1 MNKTLNKLKVLLG
14 IAKNQFGKIASDK
27 AEIFYDGEEL
37 KVETRVYDA
46 EGNAIPDGEY
56 SDGSKVY
63 VIADSVVTEI
73 RPVEEEKVEEEKTET
88 TTTTET
94 TEEKT
99 ETTEEKTETP
109 TTTETTEE
117 KTEEIVEET
126 IAPEGPSMEER
137 VAALEKVVEE
147 LHEEIREM
155 KVREVESVAKNE
167 EIIREFSAM
176 RSTPSAKSVTSGNS
190 ETKEFACDGKRK
202 LEKLKELKAKKQ
214 Q

>member
-99 ETTEEKTETP
+99 EEMAENDIVEET
-109 TTTETTEE
+109 
-117 KTEEIVEET
+117 TEEIVEET
-126 IAPEGPSMEER
+126 IAPEAPSMEER
-137 VAALEKVVEE
+137 VAALEKVVDE
-147 LHEEIREM
+147 LYEEIREM

-176 RSTPSAKSVTSGNS
+176 RSTPSAKSVTSGDS

>member
-99 ETTEEKTETP
+99 EEMAEDDIVEET
-109 TTTETTEE
+109 
-117 KTEEIVEET
+117 TEEIVEET

-147 LHEEIREM
+147 LYEEIREM

>member
-1 MNKTLNKLKVLLG
+1 MNKTLNKLKVLLS
-14 IAKNQFGKIASDK
+14 IAKKQFGKIASDK

-99 ETTEEKTETP
+99 EEMAENDIVEET
-109 TTTETTEE
+109 
-117 KTEEIVEET
+117 TEEIVEET
-126 IAPEGPSMEER
+126 IAPEAPSMEER

-147 LHEEIREM
+147 LYEEIRQM
-155 KVREVESVAKNE
+155 KAREVESVAKNE

>member
-1 MNKTLNKLKVLLG
+1 MNKTLNKLKVLLR

-56 SDGSKVY
+56 KDENNIY
-63 VIADSVVTEI
+63 VINESVVTEI
-73 RPVEEEKVEEEKTET
+73 RPAEKVEEEKTEET
-88 TTTTET
+88 TTTTT
-94 TEEKT
+94 
-99 ETTEEKTETP
+99 
-109 TTTETTEE
+109 TTEE
-117 KTEEIVEET
+117 KTEEMAEEEVVEET
-126 IAPEGPSMEER
+126 TETEVVAAPEGPSMEER

-147 LHEEIREM
+147 LYEEIRQM

-176 RSTPSAKSVTSGNS
+176 RSTPSAKSVTASGNQ
-190 ETKEFACDGKRK
+190 EKEFACDGKRK

>member
-99 ETTEEKTETP
+99 EEMAEDDIVEET
-109 TTTETTEE
+109 
-117 KTEEIVEET
+117 TEEIVEET
-126 IAPEGPSMEER
+126 IAPEAPSMEER

-147 LHEEIREM
+147 LYEEIREM

>member
-99 ETTEEKTETP
+99 EEMAENDIVEET
-109 TTTETTEE
+109 
-117 KTEEIVEET
+117 TEEIVEET
-126 IAPEGPSMEER
+126 IAPEAPSMEER
-137 VAALEKVVEE
+137 VAALEKVVGE
-147 LHEEIREM
+147 LYEEIREM

>member
-99 ETTEEKTETP
+99 EEMAENDIVEET
-109 TTTETTEE
+109 
-117 KTEEIVEET
+117 TEEIVEET
-126 IAPEGPSMEER
+126 IAPEAPSMEER

-147 LHEEIREM
+147 LYEEIREM

-176 RSTPSAKSVTSGNS
+176 RSTPSAKSVTSDNS

>member
-99 ETTEEKTETP
+99 EEMAENDIVEET
-109 TTTETTEE
+109 
-117 KTEEIVEET
+117 TEEIVEET

-147 LHEEIREM
+147 LYEEIREM

>member
-56 SDGSKVY
+56 SDGTKVY

-73 RPVEEEKVEEEKTET
+73 RPAEEEKVEEEKTET
-88 TTTTET
+88 ATTTETET

-99 ETTEEKTETP
+99 EEMAEDDIVEET
-109 TTTETTEE
+109 
-117 KTEEIVEET
+117 TEEIVEET

-147 LHEEIREM
+147 LYEEIREM

>member
-88 TTTTET
+88 A
-94 TEEKT
+94 
-99 ETTEEKTETP
+99 

-117 KTEEIVEET
+117 KTEEMAEGDIVEETTEEIVEET
-126 IAPEGPSMEER
+126 IAPEAPSMEER

-147 LHEEIREM
+147 LYEEIREM

>member
-99 ETTEEKTETP
+99 EEMAEDDIVEET
-109 TTTETTEE
+109 
-117 KTEEIVEET
+117 TEEIVEET

>member
-99 ETTEEKTETP
+99 EEMAENDIVEET
-109 TTTETTEE
+109 
-117 KTEEIVEET
+117 TEEIVEET
-126 IAPEGPSMEER
+126 IAPEAPSMEER
-137 VAALEKVVEE
+137 VSALEKVVEE
-147 LHEEIREM
+147 LYEEIREM

-176 RSTPSAKSVTSGNS
+176 RSTPSAKSVTSSNS

>member
-73 RPVEEEKVEEEKTET
+73 RPVEEKVEEEKTET

-99 ETTEEKTETP
+99 EEMAENDIVEET
-109 TTTETTEE
+109 
-117 KTEEIVEET
+117 TEEIVEET
-126 IAPEGPSMEER
+126 IAPEAPSMEER

-147 LHEEIREM
+147 LYEEIREM

>member
-73 RPVEEEKVEEEKTET
+73 RPVEEEEVEEEKTET

-99 ETTEEKTETP
+99 EEMAENDIVEET
-109 TTTETTEE
+109 
-117 KTEEIVEET
+117 TEEIVEET
-126 IAPEGPSMEER
+126 IAPEAPSMEER

-147 LHEEIREM
+147 LYEEIREM

>member
-99 ETTEEKTETP
+99 EEMAEDDIVEET
-109 TTTETTEE
+109 
-117 KTEEIVEET
+117 TEEIVEET
-126 IAPEGPSMEER
+126 IAPEAPSMEER

-147 LHEEIREM
+147 LYEEIREM

-176 RSTPSAKSVTSGNS
+176 RSTPTAKSVTSGNT

>member
-14 IAKNQFGKIASDK
+14 IAKNQFGKVATDK
-27 AEIFYDGEEL
+27 AEVFYDGEEL

-56 SDGSKVY
+56 KDENNIY
-63 VIADSVVTEI
+63 VIKESVVTEI
-73 RPVEEEKVEEEKTET
+73 RPVEKVEEEKTEET

-99 ETTEEKTETP
+99 EEMAEDDIVEET
-109 TTTETTEE
+109 
-117 KTEEIVEET
+117 TEEIVEET

-147 LHEEIREM
+147 LYEEIREM

-176 RSTPSAKSVTSGNS
+176 RSTPSAKSVTASGNQES
-190 ETKEFACDGKRK
+190 KEFACDGKRK

>member
-37 KVETRVYDA
+37 KVESRVYDA

-99 ETTEEKTETP
+99 EEMAEDDIVEET
-109 TTTETTEE
+109 
-117 KTEEIVEET
+117 TEEIVEET

-147 LHEEIREM
+147 LYEEIREM

>member
-73 RPVEEEKVEEEKTET
+73 RPVEEEKVEEEKPET

-99 ETTEEKTETP
+99 EEMAEDDIVEET
-109 TTTETTEE
+109 
-117 KTEEIVEET
+117 TEEIVEET

-147 LHEEIREM
+147 LYEEIREM

>member
-73 RPVEEEKVEEEKTET
+73 RPVEGEKVEEEKTET

-99 ETTEEKTETP
+99 EEMAENDIVEET
-109 TTTETTEE
+109 
-117 KTEEIVEET
+117 TEEIVEET
-126 IAPEGPSMEER
+126 IAPEAPSMEER

-147 LHEEIREM
+147 LYEEIREM

>member
-99 ETTEEKTETP
+99 EEMAEDDIVEET
-109 TTTETTEE
+109 
-117 KTEEIVEET
+117 TEEIVEET
-126 IAPEGPSMEER
+126 IAPVAPSMEER

-147 LHEEIREM
+147 LYEEIREM

>member
-1 MNKTLNKLKVLLG
+1 MNKTLNKLKLLLS
-14 IAKNQFGKIASDK
+14 IAKNKFGKVATDK
-27 AEIFYDGEEL
+27 AEVFYDGEEL

-99 ETTEEKTETP
+99 EEMAEDDIVEET
-109 TTTETTEE
+109 
-117 KTEEIVEET
+117 TEEIVEET
-126 IAPEGPSMEER
+126 IAPEAPSMEER

-147 LHEEIREM
+147 LYEEIREM
-155 KVREVESVAKNE
+155 KVHEVERVAKNE
-167 EIIREFSAM
+167 EIIREFSTM
-176 RSTPSAKSVTSGNS
+176 RSTPSAKSVTASSNQES
-190 ETKEFACDGKRK
+190 KEFACDGKRK

>member
-99 ETTEEKTETP
+99 EEMAENDIVEET
-109 TTTETTEE
+109 
-117 KTEEIVEET
+117 TEEIVEET

-137 VAALEKVVEE
+137 IAALEKVVEE
-147 LHEEIREM
+147 LYEEIREM

>member
-73 RPVEEEKVEEEKTET
+73 RPAEEEKVEEEKTET
-88 TTTTET
+88 ATTTE
-94 TEEKT
+94 
-99 ETTEEKTETP
+99 
-109 TTTETTEE
+109 TETTEE
-117 KTEEIVEET
+117 KTEEMAEDDIVEET
-126 IAPEGPSMEER
+126 TEEIVEETSAPEAPSMEER

-147 LHEEIREM
+147 LYEEIREM

>member
-37 KVETRVYDA
+37 KVESRVYDA

-94 TEEKT
+94 
-99 ETTEEKTETP
+99 ETTEEKTDEMAEDDIVEET
-109 TTTETTEE
+109 
-117 KTEEIVEET
+117 TEEIVEET
-126 IAPEGPSMEER
+126 IAPEAPSMEER

-147 LHEEIREM
+147 LYEEIREM

-176 RSTPSAKSVTSGNS
+176 RSTPSAKSVTLGNS

>member
-99 ETTEEKTETP
+99 E
-109 TTTETTEE
+109 
-117 KTEEIVEET
+117 EIVEET

-147 LHEEIREM
+147 LYEEIREM

>member
-14 IAKNQFGKIASDK
+14 IAKNQFGKVATDK
-27 AEIFYDGEEL
+27 AEVFYDGEEL

-56 SDGSKVY
+56 KDENNIY
-63 VIADSVVTEI
+63 VIKESVVTEI
-73 RPVEEEKVEEEKTET
+73 RPVEKVEEEKTEET

-99 ETTEEKTETP
+99 EEMAEDDIVEET
-109 TTTETTEE
+109 
-117 KTEEIVEET
+117 TEEIVEET
-126 IAPEGPSMEER
+126 NAPEAPSMEER

-147 LHEEIREM
+147 LYEEIREM

-176 RSTPSAKSVTSGNS
+176 RSTPSAKSVTAGDNQES
-190 ETKEFACDGKRK
+190 KEFACDGKRK

>member
-37 KVETRVYDA
+37 KVEVETRVYDA

-73 RPVEEEKVEEEKTET
+73 RPVEEKKVEEEKTET

-99 ETTEEKTETP
+99 EEIIVEET
-109 TTTETTEE
+109 
-117 KTEEIVEET
+117 TEEIVEET
-126 IAPEGPSMEER
+126 IAPEAPSMEER

-147 LHEEIREM
+147 LYEEICEM

>member
-73 RPVEEEKVEEEKTET
+73 RPVEEEKVEEEKTEEMAEDDIVE
-88 TTTTET
+88 ET
-94 TEEKT
+94 
-99 ETTEEKTETP
+99 
-109 TTTETTEE
+109 
-117 KTEEIVEET
+117 TEEIVEET
-126 IAPEGPSMEER
+126 IAPEAPSMEER

-147 LHEEIREM
+147 LYEEIREM

-176 RSTPSAKSVTSGNS
+176 RSTPSAKSVTASGNQES
-190 ETKEFACDGKRK
+190 KEFACDGKRK

>member
-99 ETTEEKTETP
+99 EEMAENDIVEET
-109 TTTETTEE
+109 
-117 KTEEIVEET
+117 TEEIVEET
-126 IAPEGPSMEER
+126 IAPEAPSMEER

-147 LHEEIREM
+147 LYEEIREM

>member
-56 SDGSKVY
+56 SDGTKVY

-88 TTTTET
+88 ATTTETET

-99 ETTEEKTETP
+99 EEMAEDDIVEET
-109 TTTETTEE
+109 
-117 KTEEIVEET
+117 TEEIVEET

-147 LHEEIREM
+147 LYEEIREM

>member
-99 ETTEEKTETP
+99 EEMAENDIVEET
-109 TTTETTEE
+109 
-117 KTEEIVEET
+117 TEEIVEET

-147 LHEEIREM
+147 LYEEIREM

-202 LEKLKELKAKKQ
+202 LEKLMELKAKKQ

>member
-99 ETTEEKTETP
+99 EEMAENDIVEET
-109 TTTETTEE
+109 
-117 KTEEIVEET
+117 TEEIVEET

-147 LHEEIREM
+147 LYEEIREM

-176 RSTPSAKSVTSGNS
+176 RSTPSAKSVTTSGNQES
-190 ETKEFACDGKRK
+190 KEFACDGKRK